1 MKWLAAVFAIV
12 LILASLIFILTGL
25 QQLKEFV
32 YDLDFDPQDDSQIQ
46 QLIRTQMGILKP
58 QIIMMTRMQKMILKR
73 S

>member
-32 YDLDFDPQDDSQIQ
+32 YDLDFDPQDDSQ
-46 QLIRTQMGILKP
+46 KFNN
-58 QIIMMTRMQKMILKR
+58 
-73 S
+73 